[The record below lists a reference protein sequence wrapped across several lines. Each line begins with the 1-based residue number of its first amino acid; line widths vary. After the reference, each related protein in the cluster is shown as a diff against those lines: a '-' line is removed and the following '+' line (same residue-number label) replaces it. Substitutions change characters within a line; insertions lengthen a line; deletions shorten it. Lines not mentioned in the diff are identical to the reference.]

1 MILGGHFDVSAKD
14 KRITELEDILNQPN
28 IWNDNVYASKVN
40 SELIN
45 LKKELSD
52 LKKASSIVS
61 GLKDLMELVSLDDS
75 LKDDLEAEFLTAEKL
90 VEELEVATLLNGP
103 YDNLNCFLE
112 IHPGAGGT
120 EAMDWASMLLR
131 MYERFCEANGYKYE
145 VIDFLKGEEAG
156 VKSVTLRISGN
167 MSYGYFKGEK
177 GVHRLVRISP
187 FDSNKRRHTSF
198 ASVTVVPEFDKVSD
212 IEIKDEDLKI
222 DVFHSSGAGGQSVNT
237 SDSAVRITHLPT
249 KIVVSCQVERSQLR
263 NKERAMEMLKSKL
276 YQLEVEKK
284 EAELNKEK
292 GISDSINFGSQIR
305 NYVLEPY
312 TLVKDLRSGYEK
324 QDTIED
330 ILGIIIP
337 ETRDMFACEMIATK
351 AVSIAQERIQA
362 LEHMGFCL
370 SEEALIGHDE
380 TKYNSYYVREV

>member
-1 MILGGHFDVSAKD
+1 MDES
-14 KRITELEDILNQPN
+14 LN
-28 IWNDNVYASKVN
+28 
-40 SELIN
+40 
-45 LKKELSD
+45 
-52 LKKASSIVS
+52 
-61 GLKDLMELVSLDDS
+61 
-75 LKDDLEAEFLTAEKL
+75 DDLENELSNTEKL
-90 VEELEVATLLNGP
+90 VEELEIATLLSGP

-145 VIDFLKGEEAG
+145 IIDFLKGEEAG
-156 VKSVTLRISGN
+156 VKSVTLKISGN

-187 FDSNKRRHTSF
+187 FDANKRRHTSF

-212 IEIKDEDLKI
+212 IEINDEDLKI

-249 KIVVSCQVERSQLR
+249 KTVVSCQVERSQLR

-292 GISDSINFGSQIR
+292 GLSDSINFGSQIR

-312 TLVKDLRSGYEK
+312 TLVKDLRSGYETSQAFK
-324 QDTIED
+324 
-330 ILGIIIP
+330 ILDGNLMPIM
-337 ETRDMFACEMIATK
+337 ESVLK
-351 AVSIAQERIQA
+351 AKAN
-362 LEHMGFCL
+362 
-370 SEEALIGHDE
+370 
-380 TKYNSYYVREV
+380 K